1 MTIELNLP
9 ERGTKVV
16 RAAGWSAGERKG
28 ELVRP
33 LIEDPAGYRTMLL
46 QVAPGPLG
54 EPHAHDT
61 IEQIYVIEGDFFDE
75 DASYGPGDFV
85 LRMPG
90 TMHRAGSSKGCTMMI
105 VYTPH
110 GAAPA

>member
-1 MTIELNLP
+1 M
-9 ERGTKVV
+9 
-16 RAAGWSAGERKG
+16 
-28 ELVRP
+28 
-33 LIEDPAGYRTMLL
+33 
-46 QVAPGPLG
+46 
-54 EPHAHDT
+54 
-61 IEQIYVIEGDFFDE
+61 IEGDFFDE